1 MLRSVTNCRPSPQ
14 LGLHSQVGMVVEVEV
29 EVEVDEEVEV
39 EVVVVV
45 AAELLKAVQP

>member
-14 LGLHSQVGMVVEVEV
+14 LGLHSQVGVVVEV

>member
-14 LGLHSQVGMVVEVEV
+14 LGLHSQVGVVVEV

-39 EVVVVV
+39 VVVVVV